1 MKIKVS
7 ISREFDTTEDDH
19 ADLFEGVDDPVRLA
33 KHYLID
39 DLYNL
44 TADNAV
50 GEAIDVEVSNV

>member
-7 ISREFDTTEDDH
+7 ISREFDTMGDDH
-19 ADLFEGVDDPVRLA
+19 ADLFEGVVDPVQLA

-50 GEAIDVEVSNV
+50 GEAIDVEVSDV

>member
-7 ISREFDTTEDDH
+7 ISREFDTMGDDH

-50 GEAIDVEVSNV
+50 GEAIDVEVYDV

>member
-7 ISREFDTTEDDH
+7 ISREFDTTGDDH

-33 KHYLID
+33 KHYLIND
-39 DLYNL
+39 FYNL

-50 GEAIDVEVSNV
+50 GEAIDVEVSD

>member
-7 ISREFDTTEDDH
+7 ISREFDTTGDDH
-19 ADLFEGVDDPVRLA
+19 ADLFEGVDNPVRLA

-50 GEAIDVEVSNV
+50 DEAIDVEVSDV

>member
-7 ISREFDTTEDDH
+7 ISREFDLADQH

-50 GEAIDVEVSNV
+50 GEAIDVEVSE